1 MLVENGQ
8 GLEVHRKTEEHLRK
22 EKLAEEFLAAP
33 CSVHYGEP
41 RLGDGDDYI
50 GDNAEMVD
58 DNDDGG
64 EDAVE
69 EEEGEEEEEG
79 GEEDE

>member
-41 RLGDGDDYI
+41 RLGDGDDCI

-58 DNDDGG
+58 DDGG

-69 EEEGEEEEEG
+69 EEGEEEEG